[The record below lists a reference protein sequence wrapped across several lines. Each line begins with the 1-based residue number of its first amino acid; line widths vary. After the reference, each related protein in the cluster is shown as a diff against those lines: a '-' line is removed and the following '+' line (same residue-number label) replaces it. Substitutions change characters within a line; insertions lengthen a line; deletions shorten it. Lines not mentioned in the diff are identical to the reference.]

1 MELWTCT
8 VEGYIKEHTLLGIF
22 STKEQAKTQAEVF
35 MQGVDM
41 HFEMIDHANEGI
53 ADEVLYYETKRTQ
66 ETFTFYIER
75 YILNELSY

>member
-35 MQGVDM
+35 MQGVDV
-41 HFEMIDHANEGI
+41 HFEIDHAYEGI
-53 ADEVLYYETKRTQ
+53 ADEVLYYENKHTQ
-66 ETFTFYIER
+66 ESFTFYIER